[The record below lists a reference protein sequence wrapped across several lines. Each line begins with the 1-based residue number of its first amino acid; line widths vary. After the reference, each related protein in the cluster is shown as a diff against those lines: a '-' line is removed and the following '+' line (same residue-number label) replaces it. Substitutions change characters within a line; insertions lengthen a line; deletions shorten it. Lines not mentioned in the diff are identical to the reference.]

1 VSTVNIPEDIL
12 RDIKE
17 EHPDIVE
24 FGIIREEEVNGQIKV
39 LVEVKTSM
47 MYIVYEY
54 TLDSSRRRILNRNIL
69 YALPLL

>member
-1 VSTVNIPEDIL
+1 MSTVNIPEDIL